1 MWLRRKR
8 IIYFLELMA
17 NMADN
22 PIETLT
28 INNFTGRLARYNNG
42 DINSGYAK
50 YATTFGNDPFSSP
63 GNLTWFEAPTR
74 IDSDGT
80 IITDLIVAAK
90 PRNESGVTYVY
101 AIGHLGRLYRI
112 QVNNTSTFNPDF
124 DNAVLLATLTAQSPT
139 FLYGG
144 SVSFFGT
151 TQRIY
156 IGHDRGVT
164 RIDFDG
170 TNETFVGTQSSYTS
184 GVPRPAVQFGAS
196 LYFGNGVNL
205 VEVIGAGTVATYA
218 RLSPAFP
225 IGTQVR
231 DIDISP
237 DGIYVQI
244 IVSRVPAPDMT
255 VSTQDTSS
263 LSSADSYRFLWNGT
277 DTGATSYDSF
287 NAYSI
292 NSNLSF
298 GPYTYTAGYDL
309 GSTAIYA
316 AGQKVVSLPNSLSP
330 NFGALFS
337 TGNLLGFAAPEQ
349 DASFLRGTLMV
360 YGQYDKEIPE
370 GLFRFFRINAT
381 TQTDIVQ
388 MPYCGIVSNL
398 FYGSSTATYTNNIVG
413 SAKVYFSTLE
423 ADSGPTT
430 DYKLYK
436 FTTVPTGVGSSMA
449 GVYETQTQLFSKKI
463 KVSEIRIYGE
473 PWVTNNSFTIALI
486 GSGGTIITGSSQT
499 FTPTVGNDFVY
510 YNPAI
515 QPTYALAIRITNA
528 GSANHVITKCEIDY
542 AAGGK

>member
-1 MWLRRKR
+1 MA
-8 IIYFLELMA
+8 ELK
-17 NMADN
+17 
-22 PIETLT
+22 TLT
-28 INNFTGRLARYNNG
+28 ITNFQGRLTRFNNG
-42 DINSGYAK
+42 DINSGLAK
-50 YATTFGNDPFSSP
+50 YTTTYGNDPFSSP

-74 IDSDGT
+74 IDSGGT
-80 IITDLIVAAK
+80 VITDLIVAAK
-90 PRNESGVTYVY
+90 PRNESGTTYVY
-101 AIGHLGRLYRI
+101 AIGHLGRLYKI
-112 QVNNTSTFNPDF
+112 QVNDTATRNPNYDT
-124 DNAVLLATLTAQSPT
+124 AVLLATLTAQSPT

-144 SVSFFGT
+144 SINFFGT

-184 GVPRPAVQFGAS
+184 SVPRPAVQFGAS
-196 LYFGNGVNL
+196 LYFGNGTNL
-205 VEVIGAGTVATYA
+205 VEVIGGGTVATYA
-218 RLSPAFP
+218 KLSPAFP
-225 IGTQVR
+225 VGTQVR
-231 DIDISP
+231 DIDVATE
-237 DGIYVQI
+237 GNGVQI

-263 LSSADSYRFLWNGT
+263 LSSADSYKFFWNGT
-277 DTGATSYDSF
+277 DVGATSYDTF

-298 GPYTYTAGYDL
+298 GPYTYTMGYDL

-316 AGQKVVSLPNSLSP
+316 GGQKVISLPNSLSP

-349 DASFLRGTLMV
+349 DSSFLRGTLIV
-360 YGQYDKEIPE
+360 YGQYDREIPE
-370 GLFRFFRINAT
+370 GLFRFFRLNAT

-430 DYKLYK
+430 DFKLYK
-436 FTTVPTGVGSSMA
+436 FTTVPTGVENVIG
-449 GVYETQTQLFSKKI
+449 GVYETQTQLFSKK
-463 KVSEIRIYGE
+463 VRVGEIRIYAE
-473 PWVTNNSFTIALI
+473 PFVANNSFTFALI
-486 GSGGTIITGSSQT
+486 GSNNGVISGSSQT
-499 FTPTVGNDFVY
+499 FTPTEGDDFVRY
-510 YNPAI
+510 SPAI
-515 QPTYALAIRITNA
+515 APTFALGVRITNT
-528 GSANHVITKCEIDY
+528 GTANFTITKVEIDFMP
-542 AAGGK
+542 AGK